1 MYEKARKRAIL
12 AGLDKIRGCFY
23 DWEIGYLCE
32 ASHSQIAL
40 KTPKTMK
47 HTISFL
53 LLACSLLSCNRY
65 LSDYIPTVDYRGLRI
80 KSIEPQIDLQSQTV
94 DAELLLQLAFRYS
107 NPYKK
112 PLRIPDHNFSVWMK
126 NSGLAQGRE
135 LAHLAGTGSSFVV
148 RPESDTVVQYLLRLD
163 LDPLGQMKDF
173 LGWDNVWEFRSLV
186 TLDLKEYLPGG
197 AIKQALSGVN
207 TKREIPLV
215 FSDSIRLPL
224 PPVVRPQSGA
234 TARVAWLG
242 QMESLDLKPLR
253 DGMNPFVNL
262 IKDTKVQ
269 VYAPT
274 VSNPFRTVEVNFADH
289 MMSLLTP
296 VVPAADD
303 TWDDFKDAWTDFK
316 NQPVLEY
323 PGPRVT
329 GLRVTF
335 PFQIYNPNH
344 FPIESPEMDMSA
356 RLNSS
361 YTPMQMEMDPSGS
374 KLIGPLQN
382 KTMTLSCRLNWN
394 NTFTFQGLFS
404 GQALPNNPTF
414 SGNINVDIGYG
425 MIRVPYSVVV
435 PLNLGGQ

>member
-1 MYEKARKRAIL
+1 MKR
-12 AGLDKIRGCFY
+12 
-23 DWEIGYLCE
+23 
-32 ASHSQIAL
+32 
-40 KTPKTMK
+40 
-47 HTISFL
+47 TIVL
-53 LLACSLLSCNRY
+53 LLVASSFLSCNRY
-65 LSDYIPTVDYRGLRI
+65 LSDYIPTVNYRGLRI
-80 KSIEPQIDLQSQTV
+80 KSIEPQINPQTQSV
-94 DAELLLQLAFRYS
+94 DAELFLQLAFSYS

-126 NSGLAQGRE
+126 NSGLPQGRE
-135 LAHLAGTGSSFVV
+135 LAHLAGVGSSFVV
-148 RPESDTVVQYLLRLD
+148 GPESDTVVQYLLRLD

-173 LGWDNVWEFRSLV
+173 LGWDNVWEFRSIV

-197 AIKQALSGVN
+197 ALKQAFSGVE
-207 TKREIPLV
+207 TKRDIPLA

-224 PPVVRPQSGA
+224 PPVIKPQTGA
-234 TARVAWLG
+234 AGQVAWLG
-242 QMESLDLKPLR
+242 QMETLDLKPLR

-262 IKDTKVQ
+262 MKNTKVQ
-269 VYAPT
+269 VYSPT
-274 VSNPFRTVEVNFADH
+274 LNNPFRTVEVNFADH

-296 VVPAADD
+296 VIPAAGD
-303 TWDDFKDAWTDFK
+303 TWDNFNDAWTDFK
-316 NQPVLEY
+316 NKPVIQY

-335 PFQIYNPNH
+335 PFLIYNPNR

-356 RLNSS
+356 RLNNS
-361 YTPMQMEMDPSGS
+361 YMPVQMEMTPGS
-374 KLIGPLQN
+374 SKIIAPLQN
-382 KTMTLSCRLNWN
+382 KAMTLTCRLNWN

-425 MIRVPYSVVV
+425 MIRVPYAVVV